1 MLHKPA
7 GGPSADAPSHQRSKI
22 EPEFRLHPA
31 REQTPPTQPPFHEWT
46 FPDGTWWTLF
56 FRTDAG
62 YLLRFPGLADFTVST
77 DGQSVRCWPAPGIS
91 ENTVQHLYL
100 NQVLPLA
107 LSKQGKLVFHASAI
121 DIDGAA
127 VAFMGE
133 SGKGKSTLAASFATS
148 GFHFLTDDGLMVEA
162 CGDGYQVMPSHPSIR
177 LWQDSEA
184 ALIAPATPTA
194 PALEFTS
201 KSRFLAGESIPFCDT
216 PRPLRRVYFLGD
228 GSASAI
234 TFQRMKPGE
243 ALIELVKHSF
253 LLDIEEKQM
262 LATHFDVLS
271 TLASLPIYYRLDY
284 PRRYEDLAAV
294 RQAIIE
300 HATQESD
307 PA

>member
-1 MLHKPA
+1 V
-7 GGPSADAPSHQRSKI
+7 SV
-22 EPEFRLHPA
+22 FRLEPA
-31 REQTPPTQPPFHEWT
+31 RPQARLGHAPFHEWT
-46 FPDGTWWTLF
+46 FPDGTRWTLF

-62 YLLRFPGLADFTVST
+62 YLLRFPALADFEVSL
-77 DGQSVRCWPAPGIS
+77 DGCSVRCWPAPGVS
-91 ENTVQHLYL
+91 EHTVQHLYL
-100 NQVLPLA
+100 NQILPLA
-107 LSKQGKLVFHASAI
+107 LSKQGKLVFHASAV

-148 GFHFLTDDGLMVEA
+148 GFRFLTDDGLMVES

-184 ALIAPATPTA
+184 ALIAPDTPAA

-201 KSRFLAGESIPFCDT
+201 KSRFLAGAAIPFCDT

-262 LATHFDVLS
+262 LAAHFNELS
-271 TLASLPIYYRLDY
+271 SLASQPIYCRLDY

-300 HATQESD
+300 HATQESET
-307 PA
+307 A